1 MSESKDA
8 DLLLMGHVA
17 SPHGLAGWLKLQSF
31 SRPFDAIFDYR
42 PWTLKHNGT
51 RRLAKVAEFRAQGR
65 GLVFRLVDVD
75 DRSAAEALQ
84 GAEIWVPRTA
94 LPPAGPNEYY
104 WADLEGLTVSTVDGV
119 DLGRVSHLLA
129 TGANDVLVIRG
140 DRERLVPFVVGQ
152 FVQKVDLSAGT
163 IVVDWDPDF

>member
-1 MSESKDA
+1 MSESNDS

-31 SRPFDAIFDYR
+31 SRPFDAIFDYQ
-42 PWTLKHNGT
+42 PWTLRQSGAD
-51 RRLAKVAEFRAQGR
+51 RPAKVAEFRAQGR
-65 GLVFRLVDVD
+65 GVVFRLVGVD

-84 GAEIWVPRTA
+84 GAEIWVSRSA
-94 LPPAGPNEYY
+94 LPAAAPDEYS
-104 WADLEGLTVSTVDGV
+104 WADLEGLAASTVDGV

-129 TGANDVLVIRG
+129 TGSNDVLVIKG
-140 DRERLVPFVVGQ
+140 DRERLVPFVMGQ
-152 FVQKVDLSAGT
+152 FVQKVDLAAGT